1 MSFYDSA
8 ENVDK
13 YIEMCE
19 GYDGSNLHELL
30 SQHLKNK
37 SSLLELGCGAGN
49 DIAVFKKIYNVTGSD
64 NSLEFLSR
72 CKLKYPDVD
81 FVQLDA
87 FRLNID
93 KRFNCIFSNKVLHH
107 LSEAQLRESLKKQS
121 NLLSNNGVIAHSFWL
136 GEGCDEIHGLRFNYY
151 SKEQIMSIVSEY
163 FNIIDTIN
171 YQEFKENDSLF
182 IVAQKVA

>member
-1 MSFYDSA
+1 MSFYDSS

-13 YIEMCE
+13 YIEMCK

-30 SQHLKNK
+30 SRHIKNQ

-49 DIAVFKKIYNVTGSD
+49 DIAVFKKNYKVTGSD
-64 NSLEFLSR
+64 NSLEFLNR
-72 CKLKYPDVD
+72 CKLKYPGVD

-87 FRLNID
+87 VELDIN
-93 KRFNCIFSNKVLHH
+93 KSFNCIFSNKVLHH
-107 LSEAQLRESLKKQS
+107 LSEAELRESLKKQS

-136 GEGCDEIHGLRFNYY
+136 GDGCEEMHGLRFNYY
-151 SKEQIMSIVSEY
+151 SKKQIVSIVSEY
-163 FNIIDTIN
+163 FNIIDTLN
-171 YQEFKENDSLF
+171 YQEFEESDSLF